1 MIDTLKLIRQ
11 VNQSELTSS
20 EKLTLIA
27 CIYKVSWTT
36 WQADYPISIQ
46 SISDECG
53 LSKATVKRSLKSLEA
68 QGYVSRS
75 NTSWKGGQGASLLEV
90 NPQKLSNGKGDQV
103 EPRGVQV
110 EPRGEVKLSLGG
122 GQIEPRGVQVE
133 SHIYPI
139 YSKPILP
146 KEEAPASKSSIDS
159 LSMQEYLESRAKEQR
174 EWESRR
180 KVIQ

>member
-110 EPRGEVKLSLGG
+110 E
-122 GQIEPRGVQVE
+122 